1 MSASKFWTEAMIELP
16 GVREGGM
23 LGRNGQRKL
32 GTTRGSPRRS
42 RTAKA
47 SPISRS
53 AVKSRCAREWD
64 GWGRL
69 SGDGPRQQNSNQSE
83 DPLGRR
89 ATHPPWRCTIESSA
103 RHSAG
108 LPKMTAKCTN
118 GGCKPNMSQCTPGA
132 GLSWLM
138 RGKAPPEMPAFQPY
152 RGKPAV
158 RNDRESR
165 GNDGII
171 RSPGSRLDSTRL
183 RDEDGQPPHLL
194 GRRRFLHLAAGA
206 AALPA
211 VSSIAWAQAY
221 PTRTVRFILPFG
233 AGSASDTTARLFAER
248 LSARWGKPVVVENRP
263 GGDGLV
269 SLDAFVGAHEDH
281 TMWFGPAGTFNVLPY
296 QHD

>member
-1 MSASKFWTEAMIELP
+1 CPSVHHHE
-16 GVREGGM
+16 
-23 LGRNGQRKL
+23 
-32 GTTRGSPRRS
+32 RGSPMKNR
-42 RTAKA
+42 K
-47 SPISRS
+47 
-53 AVKSRCAREWD
+53 REICT
-64 GWGRL
+64 
-69 SGDGPRQQNSNQSE
+69 SGS
-83 DPLGRR
+83 
-89 ATHPPWRCTIESSA
+89 
-103 RHSAG
+103 
-108 LPKMTAKCTN
+108 
-118 GGCKPNMSQCTPGA
+118 
-132 GLSWLM
+132 
-138 RGKAPPEMPAFQPY
+138 
-152 RGKPAV
+152 V
-158 RNDRESR
+158 
-165 GNDGII
+165 
-171 RSPGSRLDSTRL
+171 

-296 QHD
+296 QHDTLPFDPKRDLNPIASVSEVVLAVS